1 MKVYVL
7 DSSRY
12 GELKIF
18 KDKAKA
24 ESQFNLCRS
33 MLDEDEYEI
42 DTDEDN
48 YFIAYRNSELD
59 GGEYASLEEYEV
71 IE

>member
-1 MKVYVL
+1 MKVFVL

-24 ESQFNLCRS
+24 ESEFNLCRS

-42 DTDEDN
+42 DEDEGN
-48 YFIAYRNSELD
+48 YFTAYSSELD
-59 GGEYASLEEYEV
+59 DAEYASLEEYEV